1 MSYSSGS
8 LSTGGGREYSSSLHA
23 PQTFQSAI
31 KASTGPTLGSV
42 LTFPSSIT
50 AKLAARSGLQ
60 WVLIDMEH
68 SPHSAGQ
75 ATDMCHAVLAAS
87 QGACLPIIR
96 IPSHGVE
103 WIKWAL
109 DSGAAGIVI
118 PMVNTAEEMRAI
130 VNKALYPPHGAR
142 SWGPFHAPFGSLDSK
157 VSFSEYYRRAQSRE
171 IAILPII
178 ESREGVE
185 NVEEIMS
192 VDGVTGVFIGPSDLR
207 LSLGGQPGGPIP
219 SSDEE
224 VERSWNGA
232 MDKVVATGK
241 KLGKLV
247 GSMGVGEEFCQQQT
261 KRGMDFLLVTIDYN
275 ALTTGYRV
283 DIESAR
289 RGIERVLKL

>member
-1 MSYSSGS
+1 MSYSSETPIS
-8 LSTGGGREYSSSLHA
+8 PSREASSSLHA
-23 PQTFQSAI
+23 PHTFVSAI
-31 KASTGPTLGSV
+31 KANNGPIMGSV

-68 SPHSAGQ
+68 SPHTAGQ
-75 ATDMCHAVLAAS
+75 ATDMCHAVLTAS

-118 PMVNTAEEMRAI
+118 PMVNTAEEMKAI
-130 VNKALYPPHGAR
+130 INKSLYPPHGAR
-142 SWGPFHAPFGSLDSK
+142 SWGPFHAPFGSLDPK
-157 VSFSEYYRRAQSRE
+157 VGFPEYYERAQSRQ

-185 NVEEIMS
+185 NVEAIMS
-192 VDGVTGVFIGPSDLR
+192 VDGVTGVFVGPSDLR
-207 LSLGGQPGGPIP
+207 LSLGGVPGGPIP
-219 SSDEE
+219 SSNEK
-224 VERSWNGA
+224 VESDWNGA

-241 KLGKLV
+241 KLGKVV
-247 GSMGVGEEFCQQQT
+247 GSMGVGEEFCLKQT
-261 KRGMDFLLVTIDYN
+261 ERGMDFLLVTIDYN
-275 ALTTGYRV
+275 ALNSGYKL
-283 DIESAR
+283 DMANAR
-289 RGIERVLKL
+289 RGIERALKL